1 MFETVSTRL
10 EMEKCSKSQQH
21 QRVNQREFQTM
32 ATRTLYSHLLCC
44 NTIGKD
50 FDTTRVSFNLTM
62 AALKDTLPSMAR
74 HSSASSAPRRTCS
87 SKNQE
92 LRRTCSSKNQELRR
106 SCSLENQELC
116 RVWRTTPTWGGCRRR
131 SGEKGRGWRGCKER
145 WRGKSK
151 SQRGGKGRNE
161 SLSLPTS
168 MSTSTSSTTSTTKAT
183 WQQSKEESA
192 RQTTRRNKSS
202 PSPPSVE
209 VLHLQ

>member
-1 MFETVSTRL
+1 MMSHCSRTCVGTLFEELYIFSFVFYFFVVFYVFVPCSHPPLLCPHLPKILIFLIILNCFPHQITALGQHAKSNISTLQKPSIQMFETMSTRL

-32 ATRTLYSHLLCC
+32 ATQTFYSHLLCC

-92 LRRTCSSKNQELRR
+92 LRRSCSS
-106 SCSLENQELC
+106 ENQELC
-116 RVWRTTPTWGGCRRR
+116 RVWRTTPT
-131 SGEKGRGWRGCKER
+131 
-145 WRGKSK
+145 
-151 SQRGGKGRNE
+151 
-161 SLSLPTS
+161 
-168 MSTSTSSTTSTTKAT
+168 
-183 WQQSKEESA
+183 
-192 RQTTRRNKSS
+192 
-202 PSPPSVE
+202 
-209 VLHLQ
+209 